1 MIRTIVYLSAVFIGL
16 NIKKKREYV
25 KSFMG
30 FVVGFGK
37 DFEDF
42 GRIWGIVMGIGD
54 ELSKKWILEI

>member
-30 FVVGFGK
+30 FAVGFGK

-42 GRIWGIVMGIGD
+42 GGIWG
-54 ELSKKWILEI
+54 L